1 MIVFYNITTIQTYIG
16 ENMNNKF
23 LTFAVLSLSI
33 FQAGSVSAQAVEE
46 VIVTATKTERTLQEV
61 PVAVSVV
68 NADTIEKANVIDLLD
83 LKAVVPSLDARQYQS
98 TTNATF
104 FIRGFGNGSNNP
116 GVEPSVAIFVDGV
129 YRSKIQGQI
138 SDLPM
143 LDRIEVLRGPQSTL
157 FGKNASAGVINIV
170 TKKPSFESFGKV
182 TFEIGDYNSKVAKIY
197 YTGPINDT
205 VAYSFSANVNQRDG
219 QSDNPVT
226 GNKLNDRDRFGYRAE
241 LLFAPA
247 EDFSARLTLD
257 YDEFDEI
264 CCVIGSTAYG
274 AANQVIAMMG
284 GRVIPNDPFTQTAF
298 FDFDPTSKGEN
309 GGISLHI
316 EKNFANTTLESI
328 TSYRT
333 SDNYEV
339 QDVDFDAADVI
350 APSPIS
356 KELSGV
362 TQEIRWYSE
371 DNEKVNWLLGGFYYQ
386 EDMDFNESIYFGT
399 LWRPYID
406 AFLPGAIAGV
416 AQAFGLPNSL
426 LFGAGQGNT
435 ETATQDNSTVS
446 LFAQVDIQL
455 SDKLNAILGV
465 SYMEDKKEVSY
476 NQINT
481 AVFSNLDF
489 VGAGTLGL
497 INAGFPP
504 AQAAV
509 LALDPAYNP
518 LIPLRALQFI
528 PKFVDFPNAAQDGKS
543 KDDNVDYTAKLSYA
557 LNDAVNIYGGISTG
571 FKATAWNIS
580 RYSLPDA
587 EEKAALIAA
596 GTPAGPNT
604 GLGTR
609 FANPEKAEVV
619 ELGAKIYLPN
629 GYLNLA
635 YFDQK
640 IKGFQSNTFIGTGFV
655 LANAGSQSADGFEF
669 DLMISPVDNIDLA
682 ISGLVM
688 DPIYDSFPA
697 SAAGDLSGTVPS
709 NIPEETF
716 STTATWNWSRGQ
728 YDGYVRLSH
737 LYSSEVIL
745 SENPTWQALLDS
757 KGNGRRKQD
766 TLNFSAGIERG
777 NFSLTLWGKN
787 INDDEFLTTIFPA
800 TADPTS
806 TSFFGYPNAFKT
818 YGLTLN
824 YSF

>member
-1 MIVFYNITTIQTYIG
+1 
-16 ENMNNKF
+16 MNNKF
-23 LTFAVLSLSI
+23 LISAVLSLLI

-116 GVEPSVAIFVDGV
+116 GVEPSVAVFVDGV

-170 TKKPSFESFGKV
+170 TKKPSFENFGKA

-197 YTGPINDT
+197 YTGPINDS
-205 VAYSFSANVNQRDG
+205 VAYSVSANVNQRDG

-264 CCVIGSTAYG
+264 CCVVGSTAYG
-274 AANQVIAMMG
+274 AANQVIALMG

-298 FDFDPTSKGEN
+298 FDFDPTSKSEN

-339 QDVDFDAADVI
+339 QDVDFDAVDVI

-371 DNEKVNWLLGGFYYQ
+371 DNDKVNWLLGGFYYQ

-406 AFLPGAIAGV
+406 AFLPGALAGV

-446 LFAQVDIQL
+446 LFAQLDIQL
-455 SDKLNAILGV
+455 NDKLNAILGM

-489 VGAGTLGL
+489 VGAGTIGL

-580 RYSLPDA
+580 RNSLPDA
-587 EEKAALIAA
+587 EEKAALVAA

-604 GLGTR
+604 GVGTR
-609 FANPEKAEVV
+609 FANPEEAEVV
-619 ELGAKIYLPN
+619 ELGAKIYLSN

-669 DLMISPVDNIDLA
+669 DLMISPIEGIDLA

-697 SAAGDLSGTVPS
+697 SAVGDLSGTVPS

-716 STTATWNWSRGQ
+716 STSATWNWSRGQ
-728 YDGYVRLSH
+728 YDGYVRLNH

-777 NFSLTLWGKN
+777 NFSLTVWGKN

-800 TADPTS
+800 VADPTS
-806 TSFFGYPNAFKT
+806 TSFFGYPNAFKS

-824 YSF
+824 YMF

>member
-1 MIVFYNITTIQTYIG
+1 
-16 ENMNNKF
+16 MNNKF
-23 LTFAVLSLSI
+23 LISAVLSLLI

-116 GVEPSVAIFVDGV
+116 GVEPSVAVFVDGV

-170 TKKPSFESFGKV
+170 TKKPSFENFGKA

-197 YTGPINDT
+197 YTGPINDS
-205 VAYSFSANVNQRDG
+205 VAYSVSANVNQRDG

-264 CCVIGSTAYG
+264 CCVVGSTAYG
-274 AANQVIAMMG
+274 AANQVIALMG

-298 FDFDPTSKGEN
+298 FDFDPTSKSEN

-339 QDVDFDAADVI
+339 QDVDFDAVDVI

-371 DNEKVNWLLGGFYYQ
+371 DNNKVNWLLGGFYYQ

-406 AFLPGAIAGV
+406 AFLPGALAGV

-446 LFAQVDIQL
+446 LFAQLDIQL
-455 SDKLNAILGV
+455 NDKLNAILGM

-489 VGAGTLGL
+489 VGAGTIGL

-518 LIPLRALQFI
+518 LIPLQALQFI

-580 RYSLPDA
+580 RNSLPDA
-587 EEKAALIAA
+587 EEKAALVAA

-604 GLGTR
+604 GVGTR
-609 FANPEKAEVV
+609 FANPEEAEVV
-619 ELGAKIYLPN
+619 ELGAKIYLSN

-669 DLMISPVDNIDLA
+669 DLMISPIEGIDLA

-697 SAAGDLSGTVPS
+697 SAVGDLSGTVPS

-716 STTATWNWSRGQ
+716 SSSATWNWSRGQ
-728 YDGYVRLSH
+728 YDGYVRLNH

-777 NFSLTLWGKN
+777 NFSLTVWGKN

-800 TADPTS
+800 VADPTS
-806 TSFFGYPNAFKT
+806 TSFFGYPNAFKS

-824 YSF
+824 YMF

>member
-1 MIVFYNITTIQTYIG
+1 
-16 ENMNNKF
+16 MNNKF
-23 LTFAVLSLSI
+23 LISAVLSLLI

-116 GVEPSVAIFVDGV
+116 GVEPSIAVFVDGV

-170 TKKPSFESFGKV
+170 TKKPSFENFGKA

-197 YTGPINDT
+197 YTGPINDS
-205 VAYSFSANVNQRDG
+205 VAYSVSANVNQRDG

-264 CCVIGSTAYG
+264 CCVVGSTAYG
-274 AANQVIAMMG
+274 AANQVIALMG

-298 FDFDPTSKGEN
+298 FDFDPTSKSEN

-339 QDVDFDAADVI
+339 QDVDFDAVDVI

-371 DNEKVNWLLGGFYYQ
+371 DNDKVNWLLGGFYYQ

-406 AFLPGAIAGV
+406 AFLPGALAGV

-446 LFAQVDIQL
+446 LFAQLDIQL
-455 SDKLNAILGV
+455 NDKLNAILGM

-489 VGAGTLGL
+489 VGAGTIGL

-518 LIPLRALQFI
+518 LIPLQALQFI

-580 RYSLPDA
+580 RNSLPDA
-587 EEKAALIAA
+587 EEKAALVAA

-604 GLGTR
+604 GVGTR
-609 FANPEKAEVV
+609 FANPEEAEVV
-619 ELGAKIYLPN
+619 ELGAKIYLSN

-669 DLMISPVDNIDLA
+669 DLMISPIEGIDLA

-697 SAAGDLSGTVPS
+697 SAVGDLSGTVPS

-716 STTATWNWSRGQ
+716 STSATWNWSRGQ
-728 YDGYVRLSH
+728 YDGYVRLNH

-777 NFSLTLWGKN
+777 NFSLTVWGKN

-800 TADPTS
+800 VADPTS
-806 TSFFGYPNAFKT
+806 TSFFGYPNAFKS

-824 YSF
+824 YMF

>member
-1 MIVFYNITTIQTYIG
+1 
-16 ENMNNKF
+16 MNNKF
-23 LTFAVLSLSI
+23 LISAVLSLLI

-116 GVEPSVAIFVDGV
+116 GVEPSVAVFVDGV

-170 TKKPSFESFGKV
+170 TKKPSFENFGKA

-197 YTGPINDT
+197 YTGPINDS
-205 VAYSFSANVNQRDG
+205 VAYSVSANVNQRDG

-264 CCVIGSTAYG
+264 CCVVGSTAYG
-274 AANQVIAMMG
+274 AANQVIALMG

-298 FDFDPTSKGEN
+298 FDFDPTSKSEN

-339 QDVDFDAADVI
+339 QDVDFDAVDVI

-371 DNEKVNWLLGGFYYQ
+371 DNNKVNWLLGGFYYQ

-406 AFLPGAIAGV
+406 AFLPGALAGV

-446 LFAQVDIQL
+446 LFAQLDIQL
-455 SDKLNAILGV
+455 NDKLNAILGM

-489 VGAGTLGL
+489 VGAGTIGL

-518 LIPLRALQFI
+518 LIPLQALQFI

-580 RYSLPDA
+580 RNSLPDA
-587 EEKAALIAA
+587 EEKAALVAA

-604 GLGTR
+604 GVGTR
-609 FANPEKAEVV
+609 FANPEEAEVV
-619 ELGAKIYLPN
+619 ELGAKIYLSN

-669 DLMISPVDNIDLA
+669 DLMISPIEGIDLT

-697 SAAGDLSGTVPS
+697 SAVGDLSGTVPS

-716 STTATWNWSRGQ
+716 STSATWNWSRGQ
-728 YDGYVRLSH
+728 YDGYVRLNH

-777 NFSLTLWGKN
+777 NFSLTVWGKN

-800 TADPTS
+800 VADPTS
-806 TSFFGYPNAFKT
+806 TSFFGYPNAFKS

-824 YSF
+824 YMF